1 MELCCCF
8 CFKQKTAYEMR
19 ISDWSSDVCSSDLQQ
34 QPVIGH
40 EAVRRSLGTSSAVVS
55 CVISANMVDFEEQR
69 QGLIMILFP
78 EQCRAA
84 RGLLNWTQAELA
96 TFAGI
101 SRSTVRDF
109 EGDRHQLRSE
119 DRRVGKDVVSTV
131 SSRWSP

>member
-109 EGDRHQLRSE
+109 EGERHQLHRSTE
-119 DRRVGKDVVSTV
+119 ALLISKLQKAGVRERM
-131 SSRWSP
+131 